1 MMIKN
6 ADITLFNSYY
16 NKETEGIDYKKTYL
30 YGVNWQEEQ
39 KVTVSDKG
47 LHSADETVIFVP
59 FLGTTYK
66 TFIKPKG
73 FNNLTNKDNYFTFGD
88 KDIVVR
94 GIIDFDITGELK
106 HTVQDLK
113 NTYDD
118 VVEIISTIDNTFAG
132 PSMSHWE
139 LGCK

>member
-1 MMIKN
+1 MIKN
-6 ADITLFNSYY
+6 ADITLFNAYY
-16 NKETEGIDYKKTYL
+16 NKETEGTEYKRTYL
-30 YGVNWQEEQ
+30 YGVNWQTEQ

-59 FLGTTYK
+59 FLVTIDK
-66 TFIKPKG
+66 TFIKPIG
-73 FNNLTNKDNYFTFGD
+73 FKNLTNKDNYFTFGD
-88 KDIVVR
+88 KDIVVK

-113 NTYDD
+113 NTFDD
-118 VVEIISTIDNTFAG
+118 VVEIISVIDNTFASS
-132 PSMSHWE
+132 SMAHWE